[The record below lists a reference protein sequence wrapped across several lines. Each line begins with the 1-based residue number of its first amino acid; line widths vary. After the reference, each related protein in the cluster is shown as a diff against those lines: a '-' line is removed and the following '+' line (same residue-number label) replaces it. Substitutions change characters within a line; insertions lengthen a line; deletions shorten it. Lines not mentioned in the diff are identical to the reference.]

1 MLTVTAE
8 AADAVKKLVEDS
20 DVPESG
26 GLRIYA
32 APVNGSEATLQLNIV
47 AEPEA
52 ADHVVG
58 TEGTQVFLEQNAAQF
73 LDDKVLHATFEDQSI
88 RFAIETL
95 PGTRA

>member
-8 AADAVKKLVEDS
+8 AADAVKKLVEGS
-20 DVPESG
+20 DVPETG

-32 APVNGSEATLQLNIV
+32 TPVNESEATLELTLA

-52 ADHVVG
+52 ADQVVDASGSHVFV
-58 TEGTQVFLEQNAAQF
+58 EPSAAQF
-73 LDDKVLHATFEDQSI
+73 LEDKVLHATFEDQSI

-95 PGTRA
+95 PETTA